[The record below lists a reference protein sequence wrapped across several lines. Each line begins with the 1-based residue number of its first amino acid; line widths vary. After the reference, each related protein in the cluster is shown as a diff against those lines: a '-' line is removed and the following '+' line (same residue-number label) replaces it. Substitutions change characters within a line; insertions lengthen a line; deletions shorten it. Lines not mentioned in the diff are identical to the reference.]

1 MVATQRVL
9 WFVGNMNE
17 IPTTF
22 ETLIEDWGI
31 AQFAEAIG
39 VSYPTANAM
48 KQRNSVAAKYW
59 ATMVKKAPSKFK
71 LSPGSLI
78 MMQAK
83 AGKVA
88 A

>member
-1 MVATQRVL
+1 MSDL
-9 WFVGNMNE
+9 
-17 IPTTF
+17 PTTF
-22 ETLIEDWGI
+22 EALIEDWGI
-31 AQFAEAIG
+31 AQFADAIG

-59 ATMVKKAPSKFK
+59 ATMIEKAPRKFK
-71 LSPGSLI
+71 LSPAALI
-78 MMQAK
+78 AMQAK

>member
-1 MVATQRVL
+1 MSEL
-9 WFVGNMNE
+9 
-17 IPTTF
+17 PTTF
-22 ETLIEDWGI
+22 EALIEQWGI
-31 AQFAEAIG
+31 ADFARAIG

-59 ATMVKKAPSKFK
+59 ATMVKRAPSHFK
-71 LSPGSLI
+71 LTPAALI
-78 MMQAK
+78 AMQAK